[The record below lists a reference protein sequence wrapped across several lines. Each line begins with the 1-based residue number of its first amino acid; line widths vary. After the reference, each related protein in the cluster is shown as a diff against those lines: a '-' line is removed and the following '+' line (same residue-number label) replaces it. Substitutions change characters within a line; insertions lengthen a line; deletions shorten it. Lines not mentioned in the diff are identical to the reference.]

1 MSRRIIYLINPIS
14 GTRGKSSLQ
23 ELIIRR
29 TRAENIEFSILPTDV
44 EGNYDF
50 LLPVIEKE
58 KITDIVVCGGDG
70 TVSAVAAALMGN
82 PTRIGIIPTGSG
94 NGLAFAAHIP
104 ASPSRALDIIFAG
117 KASPIDGFMIN
128 GHFSCMLCGI
138 GFDAEVAHE
147 FALQKKRGLQ
157 TYIRISF
164 ARFFHTSAYRFRIS
178 LPAGRN
184 PSAPPDALASHDLP
198 ASSGARASPNGEY
211 SFPVEAFFISVANG
225 NQFGNNFT
233 IAPKARLDDGLLDF
247 VIVKRMGKFHMVL
260 AVLRQVLGGNR
271 LRAVYNLRQRSTIL
285 YFQAPEL
292 TIENLDAAPLHV
304 DGEPSASAPSFSIRI
319 VPRAFTLIQ
328 PERSDAL
335 HD

>member
-1 MSRRIIYLINPIS
+1 MPRKIIYLINPIS

-23 ELIIRR
+23 ELITRR
-29 TRAENIEFSILPTDV
+29 TNAEKIDFTILPTDM
-44 EGNYDF
+44 EGNYEY
-50 LLPVIEKE
+50 LLPVIERE
-58 KITDIVVCGGDG
+58 KITDVVVCGGDG
-70 TVSAVAAALMGN
+70 TVSAVAAALMGT

-104 ASPSRALDIIFAG
+104 ASPAKALDIVFAG

-178 LPAGRN
+178 LPNAHV
-184 PSAPPDALASHDLP
+184 PSPALDRSGIPDLP
-198 ASSGARASPNGEY
+198 SSASSVPPAIGSRASTDGQY
-211 SFPVEAFFISVANG
+211 SFPVDAFFISVANG

-233 IAPKARLDDGLLDF
+233 IAPKAKLDDGLLDF
-247 VIVKRMGKFHMVL
+247 VVVKRMGKFRMVL

-271 LRAVYNLRQRSTIL
+271 LRAVSNLRRRSTIL

-292 TIENLDAAPLHV
+292 TIENIDAAPLHI
-304 DGEPSASAPSFSIRI
+304 DGDPGASAPSFVIGV
-319 VPRAFTLIQ
+319 VPRAFTLIR
-328 PERSDAL
+328 P
-335 HD
+335 